1 MEALIFLII
10 TSLVGY
16 LFKNKD
22 DEASKTTP
30 PINRKIKRVDQSTP
44 NRTLQ
49 KAEEYT
55 RKAIGELEGKMP
67 RTMQKRGAETVEKAL
82 PKAQELIERQSVGRT
97 QNPIFEKY
105 KQTSTVPVE
114 MKKTVDKKSESTGF
128 KFPQS
133 TNEMANAI
141 IMAEI
146 LGPPKSKR

>member
-22 DEASKTTP
+22 DDASKTTP
-30 PINRKIKRVDQSTP
+30 PINRKIKRVDPSTP
-44 NRTLQ
+44 NRTRQ

-67 RTMQKRGAETVEKAL
+67 RSMQKRAAETVEKAL

-97 QNPIFEKY
+97 QNPIFEKH
-105 KQTSTVPVE
+105 KHTTTVPTE
-114 MKKTVDKKSESTGF
+114 IKKTVDKKSTGF

>member
-30 PINRKIKRVDQSTP
+30 PINRKIKRVDPSTP
-44 NRTLQ
+44 NRTRQ
-49 KAEEYT
+49 KAEEFT

-67 RTMQKRGAETVEKAL
+67 RTMQKRAAETVEKAL

-97 QNPIFEKY
+97 QNPIFEK
-105 KQTSTVPVE
+105 PAE
-114 MKKTVDKKSESTGF
+114 IKKTVDKKSTGF

>member
-22 DEASKTTP
+22 EEASKTTP
-30 PINRKIKRVDQSTP
+30 PINRKIKRVDQSIP

-97 QNPIFEKY
+97 QNPIFEKHRH
-105 KQTSTVPVE
+105 TTTVPAE
-114 MKKTVDKKSESTGF
+114 IKKTVDKKSTGF